1 MIRVDNVTKFYGT
14 HAAVKSL
21 DFEISEGECVG
32 FLGLNGAGKT
42 TTLRLLS
49 CLLLPTSGRIHIRD
63 LDVEQNPHEIRKFI
77 GFLPDTPPLY
87 PEMSV
92 RRFLE
97 FAGQLR
103 SMSAADLRRRM
114 PEVLQTCALETVAEL
129 PIHTLSHGYKQRV
142 GIAQAIVHEPDLLIL
157 DEPIQG
163 LDPVQIVQMREMIR
177 RLRGKHT
184 ILLSTH
190 ILFEIQQ
197 TCDRILILN
206 DGQIAAQGTEDELL
220 REHRADIIVDAE
232 LRLPGCSDAEEVRR
246 RILETFGESEMF
258 SSFLVS
264 SLTEERF
271 AIEARADADLRAELA
286 SGLVSMGAGLLR
298 LDRRASG
305 LESMFVELSG
315 HDETR
320 GES

>member
-1 MIRVDNVTKFYGT
+1 
-14 HAAVKSL
+14 
-21 DFEISEGECVG
+21 
-32 FLGLNGAGKT
+32 
-42 TTLRLLS
+42 
-49 CLLLPTSGRIHIRD
+49 
-63 LDVEQNPHEIRKFI
+63 
-77 GFLPDTPPLY
+77 
-87 PEMSV
+87 
-92 RRFLE
+92 
-97 FAGQLR
+97 
-103 SMSAADLRRRM
+103 
-114 PEVLQTCALETVAEL
+114 
-129 PIHTLSHGYKQRV
+129 
-142 GIAQAIVHEPDLLIL
+142 
-157 DEPIQG
+157 
-163 LDPVQIVQMREMIR
+163 MREMIR

-190 ILFEIQQ
+190 ILSEIQQ

-220 REHRADIIVDAE
+220 KEHRADIIVDAE

-246 RILETFGESEMF
+246 RILETFGETGKF
-258 SSFLVS
+258 SSFQVS
-264 SLTEERF
+264 SLTDERF
-271 AIEARADADLRAELA
+271 AIEARAEADLRAELA